1 MAITNASRLADF
13 GSGIGTGGAILQVD
27 NTSKEVGI
35 GTTNPNATLTV
46 NYAGVAGTS
55 LFVHGDA
62 NITGTTTVTT
72 LSATTVSATTV
83 NATTLTGD
91 GSDLTGISAGLGTA
105 LSSTQG
111 TALNLIFKT
120 PKVLSVAAGTTAKVE
135 SDQTSG
141 MKAFMRES
149 EITVGSGA
157 TFTVGSGTTLI
168 TNVLSLF

>member
-27 NTSKEVGI
+27 NANKEVGI

-72 LSATTVSATTV
+72 LSATTV

-141 MKAFMRES
+141 MKAFMREN

>member
-27 NTSKEVGI
+27 NANKEVGI

-72 LSATTVSATTV
+72 LSATTV

>member
-27 NTSKEVGI
+27 NANKEVGI

-72 LSATTVSATTV
+72 LSATTV
-83 NATTLTGD
+83 NATTITGD

-105 LSSTQG
+105 LSQTSG
-111 TALNLIFKT
+111 NPLNLIFKT
-120 PKVLSVAAGTTAKVE
+120 PKVLPVAAGTTVRVT
-135 SDQTSG
+135 SDSTSG
-141 MKAFMRES
+141 NIAFMRES
-149 EITVGSGA
+149 EINVGSGA
-157 TFTVGSGTTLI
+157 TLTIGSGTTLV
-168 TNVLSLF
+168 TNILSVF

>member
-27 NTSKEVGI
+27 NANKEVGI

-72 LSATTVSATTV
+72 LSATTV
-83 NATTLTGD
+83 NATTITGD

>member
-27 NTSKEVGI
+27 NANKEVGI

-72 LSATTVSATTV
+72 LSATTV

-111 TALNLIFKT
+111 TTLNLIFKT

>member
-27 NTSKEVGI
+27 NATKKVGI
-35 GTTNPNATLTV
+35 GTTNPNSTLTV

-72 LSATTVSATTV
+72 LSATTV

>member
-1 MAITNASRLADF
+1 MALSNASRLADF

-27 NTSKEVGI
+27 NANKEVGI

-62 NITGTTTVTT
+62 RITGV
-72 LSATTVSATTV
+72 ATATSFS
-83 NATTLTGD
+83 GD
-91 GSDLTGISAGLGTA
+91 GSELTGISAGLGTA

-111 TALNLIFKT
+111 TTLNLIFKT
-120 PKVLSVAAGTTAKVE
+120 PKVLAVAAGTTVKVE

-141 MKAFMRES
+141 MTAFMRES
-149 EITVGSGA
+149 EINVGSGS
-157 TFTVGSGTTLI
+157 TFTVGSGTTLL